1 MIMDFIKLTFI
12 EIKNI
17 FKSKFLLI
25 LGILVLLMSIAMP
38 VLSAISGNPTQAS
51 GLFSSSRA
59 YYESG
64 YYNSGEEPI
73 TVGGVTIEPDN
84 PFYWNI
90 RQFEDEKEHMDISYF
105 EHPEAY
111 DLVMEMG
118 EMEQSYYLKFAAQIT
133 TYEDYRYDL
142 AWYGSEALYDK
153 YIYEHNK
160 VDMDTLKEALNWRR
174 GVDDTTFETT
184 YINITEQQKQAKIDE
199 AQAYLDKIY
208 QVVDTNDFAK
218 YIELSI
224 EQQKSYIEDSDK
236 RVDGFEAT
244 IADLEGQKAVA
255 EQEYNDMVSQNADS
269 EALAQQTKKIEN
281 LQSQING
288 LQNQINDTQRWTDVT
303 IEVTIPMLEYRLQNN
318 IVPRDGSWQ
327 DAAITSKEGAMSQ
340 LKSTII
346 MTEEEF
352 NKEENRYLK
361 DQYGTYSK
369 YKAAIQKQIDEW
381 NTNIHIAD
389 QSMATGRPDMTFVP
403 KGARSQTANF
413 LYYSM
418 FVALLGVVIGGW
430 VMASEFQFGTIRLLI
445 IRPKTRFKILMS
457 KFAAG
462 LAICLG
468 VYIAGAL
475 LNAILNGFL
484 FGFSDFGNPNYSI
497 SGQTA
502 FIGFFLPKFL
512 ACMVTILFG
521 YCLAFMFSTVVKNI
535 AVSIS
540 VPIVFFIGCYI
551 GISLFNGYSYM
562 PAGMPDWLAY
572 TPLPYVQISSFFTQG
587 SSVKM
592 LINNG
597 VPISL
602 GYGIGLLSGISIL
615 CTLLSIW
622 VFKRR
627 DITN

>member
-1 MIMDFIKLTFI
+1 MDFINQTFI
-12 EIKNI
+12 EIKSI
-17 FKSKFLLI
+17 LRSKFLLI

-38 VLSAISGNPTQAS
+38 ILSAASGTPAS
-51 GLFSSSRA
+51 GLLSGGA
-59 YYESG
+59 YSVSYG
-64 YYNSGEEPI
+64 YNGNSGEEPI
-73 TVGGVTIEPDN
+73 TVEGITIEPDS

-90 RQFEDEKEHMDISYF
+90 KQFDEEQQYMDVSNF

-118 EMEQSYYLKFAAQIT
+118 EMERSYYLRFAAQIT
-133 TYEDYRYDL
+133 TNEDYRCDL
-142 AWYGSEALYDK
+142 AWYGSEAMYDK
-153 YIYEHNK
+153 YIYEHNNMD
-160 VDMDTLKEALNWRR
+160 VDILKEAINWRR
-174 GVDDTTFETT
+174 GIDDTIFETK
-184 YINITEQQKQAKIDE
+184 YINISAQQKQAEIEE

-208 QVVDTNDFAK
+208 QVVDSNDFAQ
-218 YIELSI
+218 YIDISI
-224 EQQKSYIEDSDK
+224 EQQKKSIEDIEE

-244 IADLEGQKAVA
+244 IADMEGQKAVA

-269 EALAQQTKKIEN
+269 DALAQQTKKIQN
-281 LQSQING
+281 VQSQINSI
-288 LQNQINDTQRWTDVT
+288 QDQINDTQRRTD
-303 IEVTIPMLEYRLQNN
+303 IINEVSIPMLEYRLQNN
-318 IVPRDGSWQ
+318 IIPRDGSWQ
-327 DAAITSKEGAMSQ
+327 DAAISSKESSMSQ
-340 LKSTII
+340 LMYTTI
-346 MTEEEF
+346 MTEEEY
-352 NKEENRYLK
+352 NEEENGHLK

-381 NTNIHIAD
+381 NTAIHVAD
-389 QSMATGRPDMTFVP
+389 QSMATGKPDMTLVP

-418 FVALLGVVIGGW
+418 FVALVGVVIGGLII
-430 VMASEFQFGTIRLLI
+430 ASEFQFGTIRLLI

-468 VYIAGAL
+468 IYIAGAL
-475 LNAILNGFL
+475 LNAILNGIL

-502 FIGFFLPKFL
+502 FIGYYLPKFF

-521 YCLAFMFSTVVKNI
+521 YCMAFMFSTVVKNI

-540 VPIVFFIGCYI
+540 VPIVLFVGCYI

-562 PAGMPDWLAY
+562 PSGMPDWLAY
-572 TPLPYVQISSFFTQG
+572 TPLPYVQLSSFFMQD
-587 SSVKM
+587 SSVQM
-592 LINNG
+592 LMNNG

-602 GYGIGLLSGISIL
+602 GYGIGLLLGISVL
-615 CTLLSIW
+615 CTLISVW
-622 VFKRR
+622 VFKKR